1 MTYDKLEAARN
12 ILRDKEEAQWMLEEL
27 KELKGALEKG
37 QIDRVLDRLSRYDFK
52 PIQEELKPMITKVLD
67 ERTKKYEEQIKLAD
81 QAFEAL

>member
-1 MTYDKLEAARN
+1 MTLDKLESARI

-27 KELKGALEKG
+27 KDIKGALEKG

-52 PIQEELKPMITKVLD
+52 PIQEELKPIITNVLD
-67 ERTKKYEEQIKLAD
+67 EQTKKCEVQIKLAD